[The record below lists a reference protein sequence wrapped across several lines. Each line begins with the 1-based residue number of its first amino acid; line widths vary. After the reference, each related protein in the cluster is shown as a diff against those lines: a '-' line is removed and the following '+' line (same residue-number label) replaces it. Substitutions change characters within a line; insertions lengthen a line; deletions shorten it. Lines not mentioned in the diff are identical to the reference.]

1 MNIYFTRYSHI
12 YIGKIINIGPPQ
24 KKRANFESG
33 EKWSIAL

>member
-12 YIGKIINIGPPQ
+12 YIGKIINIGPQ
-24 KKRANFESG
+24 KERANFESG